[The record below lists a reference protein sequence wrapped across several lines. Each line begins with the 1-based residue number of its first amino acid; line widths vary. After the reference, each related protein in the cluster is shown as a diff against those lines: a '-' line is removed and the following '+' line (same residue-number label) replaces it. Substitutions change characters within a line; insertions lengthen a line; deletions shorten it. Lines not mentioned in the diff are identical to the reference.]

1 MYKEKF
7 IKRRTDLDFSGRSPA
22 SGVGSSGVPCPG
34 HSIATQQPPAAP
46 TLPNAGKNI

>member
-22 SGVGSSGVPCPG
+22 SGVGSSGVPCIA
-34 HSIATQQPPAAP
+34 HSIATQQPTAAP
-46 TLPNAGKNI
+46 PLPNAGKNI